1 MKKIVYIFSVLFIL
15 CVLLFSCVEN
25 LDFDQ
30 TEDFSAE
37 PSLVASL
44 AFFDEP
50 ANTFIINPGISN
62 VVIDTVAVDIFTD
75 DFVVDNLI
83 KAELFF
89 ETTNSIN
96 NAFIA
101 QIDFY
106 NNAFELQNAIT
117 IDIPASPFNMQDVT
131 ERLVIFEDNNLE
143 TFKQST
149 QIVFTLTLVEDV
161 SLLPIDDN
169 TLGKIVFKS
178 KGTFF
183 FRIGDDN

>member
-1 MKKIVYIFSVLFIL
+1 MKKAVYIFSTLFIL
-15 CVLLFSCVEN
+15 CVSFSCLEDV
-25 LDFDQ
+25 DFSQ
-30 TEDFSAE
+30 AEDFFAE
-37 PSLVASL
+37 PSLAASL

-50 ANTFIINPGISN
+50 ANTFIANPGVSN

-106 NNAFELQNAIT
+106 NDVFELQNAIT
-117 IDIPASPFNMQDVT
+117 IDIPASPLNTEDVT
-131 ERLVIFEDNNLE
+131 EDLVIFEDNSLE
-143 TFKQST
+143 AFKQST

-161 SLLPIDDN
+161 NLPPIDNN
-169 TLGKIVFKS
+169 TLGRIIFKS
-178 KGTFF
+178 SGTFF
-183 FRIGDDN
+183 FRIGGDD